1 MTHLSSSSF
10 FSDFGLLLYLEELNR
25 EELIRFKSLLKNE
38 TLEPGSCR
46 IPWSK
51 VKKAKRKDLADLMS
65 KYYPGEQ
72 AWEVALSIFGKMNLK
87 DLCERAKAE
96 INCEWY
102 WRHTWGWEEGGASWS
117 PLILWKG
124 LGNEVQTIL
133 WYTSSMVL
141 RYIWEFVGSFEE
153 H

>member
-96 INCEWY
+96 INCE
-102 WRHTWGWEEGGASWS
+102 
-117 PLILWKG
+117 
-124 LGNEVQTIL
+124 
-133 WYTSSMVL
+133 
-141 RYIWEFVGSFEE
+141 
-153 H
+153 